1 MPISVNTNV
10 GALASMA
17 ASTSTS
23 KALDTALTRLAT
35 GKRINTAGDDAAG
48 IAISAR
54 LTSEVKGLGMAIKN
68 ALDGQGLIDT
78 TEGAQA
84 EVTNIL
90 QRMRELAVKAA
101 NDTNSASDRKN
112 IDAEIQQLVIEVDR
126 ISSTT
131 TWAGQKILHGANGLD
146 VGAKTLSFQV
156 GFMDEDSQ
164 KINVSVLSTSS
175 KSLDISAT
183 DKVVTLVSTPPSTG
197 ATNVNAIIAADGSIA
212 LEQPSLP
219 ATLPATVATGVTFM
233 RDSNTS
239 IRFTAPVGSSGAG
252 TNTLLLNGYS
262 VQVPLADADATTAI
276 ATKYTTAINNAVAAG
291 DLPVWL
297 KATAELPSLP
307 TTIGATV
314 ATGVTFTRDS
324 NTAITFTGAVGS
336 TGAGTNTL
344 LLNGYS
350 VQVPLAN
357 SDATTAIATKYA
369 AAINSA
375 VTAGNLPIWFTAT
388 ATAGSSTVSFNG
400 STVNLTR
407 NNPADGSLEMTLNGI
422 KVAVDVE
429 TPSLPTTFTNTSTVV
444 SGGTAVARASGTS
457 FTVTSAAAAAG
468 AGTISFKLGEKDV
481 SVAIAN
487 NEAASSI
494 ASKIKNAI
502 EANSSGLT
510 ATVSGT
516 GSYTVS
522 FVQSDAT
529 ILGNLS
535 NAIRAAKVP
544 GVFMTESTTTPGT
557 YSIDKHVFGATTAEA
572 ALSALTRI
580 DNAITAVND
589 QRSALGAISN
599 RLSYTVNNL
608 TNIVTNLDMSR
619 GRIEDADFALESAN
633 MARFQILQQ
642 ASTAMLAQANAAKQ
656 DVLSLIK

>member
-164 KINVSVLSTSS
+164 KIDVSVLSTSS
-175 KSLDISAT
+175 KTLDISAT
-183 DKVVTLVSTPPSTG
+183 DRVVTLVSTPPSTG
-197 ATNVNAIIAADGSIA
+197 ATNVAPFIDQNGGISLNAA
-212 LEQPSLP
+212 LLP
-219 ATLPATVATGVTFM
+219 AVFPATVA
-233 RDSNTS
+233 
-239 IRFTAPVGSSGAG
+239 AG
-252 TNTLLLNGYS
+252 
-262 VQVPLADADATTAI
+262 
-276 ATKYTTAINNAVAAG
+276 VAATRTN
-291 DLPVWL
+291 D
-297 KATAELPSLP
+297 
-307 TTIGATV
+307 TTM
-314 ATGVTFTRDS
+314 
-324 NTAITFTGAVGS
+324 TFTGAA
-336 TGAGTNTL
+336 TGAGTNKITL
-344 LLNGYS
+344 HGYT
-350 VQVPLAN
+350 VDVPLVVGDTTVTA
-357 SDATTAIATKYA
+357 AAYATAITA
-369 AAINSA
+369 AVI
-375 VTAGNLPIWFTAT
+375 AGNLPAGLNAT
-388 ATAGSSTVSFNG
+388 SSNAVLTLSMDPVANGSMGVTINGIAVSTTVETPVLPTTISNTSTGPVIARVSDTSLSVTTNSTGVGTVSFQLG
-400 STVNLTR
+400 GKDIS
-407 NNPADGSLEMTLNGI
+407 
-422 KVAVDVE
+422 VAVVNPD
-429 TPSLPTTFTNTSTVV
+429 
-444 SGGTAVARASGTS
+444 TAANI
-457 FTVTSAAAAAG
+457 AA
-468 AGTISFKLGEKDV
+468 
-481 SVAIAN
+481 
-487 NEAASSI
+487 
-494 ASKIKNAI
+494 KIKAAI
-502 EANSSGLT
+502 EADSSGLT
-510 ATVSGT
+510 ATVT
-516 GSYTVS
+516 GSSTYTVS
-522 FVQSDAT
+522 FIQSDAA

-535 NAIRAAKVP
+535 DAIRAAKVP
-544 GVFMTESTTTPGT
+544 GVYMTESTTPPGP
-557 YSIDKHVFGATTAEA
+557 YSIDKHVFAATTADE

>member
-90 QRMRELAVKAA
+90 QRMRELAVKSA

-112 IDAEIQQLVIEVDR
+112 IDAEIQQLTIEIDR

-131 TWAGQKILHGANGLD
+131 TWAGQKILAGAGGINAGP
-146 VGAKTLSFQV
+146 KILSFQV

-175 KSLDISAT
+175 KSLDISVT
-183 DKVVTLVSTPPSTG
+183 DRVVTLISTPPSTG

-212 LEQPSLP
+212 FEQPSLP
-219 ATLPATVATGVTFM
+219 ATLPATVATGVTFT
-233 RDSNTS
+233 RDSSTA
-239 IRFTAPVGSSGAG
+239 ITFTAPVGASGAG

-276 ATKYTTAINNAVAAG
+276 AT
-291 DLPVWL
+291 
-297 KATAELPSLP
+297 
-307 TTIGATV
+307 
-314 ATGVTFTRDS
+314 R
-324 NTAITFTGAVGS
+324 
-336 TGAGTNTL
+336 
-344 LLNGYS
+344 
-350 VQVPLAN
+350 
-357 SDATTAIATKYA
+357 YA

-375 VTAGNLPIWFTAT
+375 VSAGNLPGLFTAT
-388 ATAGSSTVSFNG
+388 VNG
-400 STVNLTR
+400 STVTLNSSAVNLTR
-407 NNPADGSLEMTLNGI
+407 DNPINGSLEMTVNGI
-422 KVAVDVE
+422 KVDVDVE
-429 TPSLPTTFTNTSTVV
+429 TPVLPATISNTATGPTITRASNTSLTVA
-444 SGGTAVARASGTS
+444 TNAS
-457 FTVTSAAAAAG
+457 AG
-468 AGTISFKLGEKDV
+468 GTISFALGGKDISIIV
-481 SVAIAN
+481 GTT
-487 NEAASSI
+487 EAASSI
-494 ASKIKNAI
+494 ATKIKDAI

-516 GSYTVS
+516 GTYTVS

-557 YSIDKHVFGATTAEA
+557 YSIDKHTFGAKTAAE

>member
-164 KINVSVLSTSS
+164 KIDVSVLSTSS
-175 KSLDISAT
+175 KTLDISAT
-183 DKVVTLVSTPPSTG
+183 DKTVALVSTAPSSGASNVVPFIDATG
-197 ATNVNAIIAADGSIA
+197 GISLT
-212 LEQPSLP
+212 PSLP
-219 ATLPATVATGVTFM
+219 AELNTTAGLTATRTSDSVISFAGSVTGNSTVDITLAGKVIPVVLAASDTAAQSAGKFKTAIEAALPGVTATVAG
-233 RDSNTS
+233 
-239 IRFTAPVGSSGAG
+239 TAPA
-252 TNTLLLNGYS
+252 TLTLGR
-262 VQVPLADADATTAI
+262 AAT
-276 ATKYTTAINNAVAAG
+276 
-291 DLPVWL
+291 
-297 KATAELPSLP
+297 
-307 TTIGATV
+307 
-314 ATGVTFTRDS
+314 
-324 NTAITFTGAVGS
+324 
-336 TGAGTNTL
+336 
-344 LLNGYS
+344 
-350 VQVPLAN
+350 
-357 SDATTAIATKYA
+357 
-369 AAINSA
+369 
-375 VTAGNLPIWFTAT
+375 
-388 ATAGSSTVSFNG
+388 
-400 STVNLTR
+400 
-407 NNPADGSLEMTLNGI
+407 ADGSLEVTINAV
-422 KVAVDVE
+422 KVSVAVE
-429 TPSLPTTFTNTSTVV
+429 TPHLPANINNTSTTV
-444 SGGTAVARASGTS
+444 TPIARASNTS
-457 FTVTSAAAAAG
+457 ITVTTAATAS
-468 AGTISFKLGEKDV
+468 GTVSFKLGGKDV
-481 SVAIAN
+481 SVAIGASDS
-487 NEAASSI
+487 AATIATSI
-494 ASKIKNAI
+494 KAGI

-510 ATVSGT
+510 ATVSGS
-516 GSYTVS
+516 GPYTVS
-522 FVQSDAT
+522 FVQSDAA

-535 NAIRAAKVP
+535 DAIKAAKVP
-544 GVFMTESTTTPGT
+544 GVYMTESTTTPGT
-557 YSIDKHVFGATTAEA
+557 YSIDKHVFAATTAEE

>member
-219 ATLPATVATGVTFM
+219 ATLPTTVAAGVTFTRTSATVM
-233 RDSNTS
+233 TINTAVAA
-239 IRFTAPVGSSGAG
+239 TPAAG

-262 VQVPLADADATTAI
+262 VQVPLTYADSTT
-276 ATKYTTAINNAVAAG
+276 
-291 DLPVWL
+291 
-297 KATAELPSLP
+297 
-307 TTIGATV
+307 
-314 ATGVTFTRDS
+314 TGVAD
-324 NTAITFTGAVGS
+324 
-336 TGAGTNTL
+336 
-344 LLNGYS
+344 
-350 VQVPLAN
+350 
-357 SDATTAIATKYA
+357 KYA